1 MSYSSANVKL
11 SKTKLSKIEQLGRIS
26 SFGLSF
32 LADLEK
38 KKKEPAKNKHIIA
51 STVDLHF
58 KVKEKK
64 NKNNYSR

>member
-11 SKTKLSKIEQLGRIS
+11 SKTKLSKIEQLREIS
-26 SFGLSF
+26 PFGLSF

-51 STVDLHF
+51 SAVDLDF
-58 KVKEKK
+58 KVKEK
-64 NKNNYSR
+64 NKGNYSR